1 MSCCYVSSTGAIA
14 QWKVW
19 LNVSV
24 TGVPL
29 PISANNA
36 TPLSEYTR
44 IDILP
49 PTERG
54 NYKFDSP
61 VVVSNGKPL
70 AQPAP
75 CRPLNATG
83 ASWVCLMTN
92 APLRNVFAFAINTA
106 EALPPDSIPAVD
118 QVSVFVQDPKD
129 TSIGVDDAAMS
140 RTRSTACTEAD
151 SSCPKAPDPV
161 SPSDSGSNNSLF
173 KNNSSG
179 LSPTSVTLIAIFVS
193 VAVLSVLI
201 VVFLRLRNN
210 GSFKQCTDW
219 WHRLSTDDHPRA
231 QPPPPPLSQT
241 QPQPEPSKSTTS
253 SDSAGST
260 ASPSKPTPIK
270 RSQSP
275 VVAME
280 ILENVS
286 KAKTGASR
294 AVRINPLAF
303 NRSIH
308 AVKQHSFSRHA
319 TATMPRQG
327 GGGGRVSPSESVS
340 TMAFSVLRETR
351 VNKGHEKSGQHGMSD
366 GDEDDDND
374 DDDVPL
380 GQMKRNAAM

>member
-1 MSCCYVSSTGAIA
+1 MSCCYVSSTGTIA

-24 TGVPL
+24 TGTPL
-29 PISANNA
+29 PVSANNT
-36 TPLSEYTR
+36 TPLAEYTR

-49 PTERG
+49 PSERG
-54 NYKFDSP
+54 NYRFDAP
-61 VVVSNGKPL
+61 VVISNGKPL

-92 APLRNVFAFAINTA
+92 APLRNVFAFSINTA

-129 TSIGVDDAAMS
+129 ASIGVDDAAVS
-140 RTRSTACTEAD
+140 RARSTACTEAD
-151 SSCPKAPDPV
+151 SSCPKAPDQV
-161 SPSDSGSNNSLF
+161 SPGDNGSNNSQF

-179 LSPTSVTLIAIFVS
+179 LSPTSITLIAIFVS
-193 VAVLSVLI
+193 AAVLSVLI
-201 VVFLRLRNN
+201 VVFMRLRNN
-210 GSFKQCTDW
+210 GSFKQCADW
-219 WHRLSTDDHPRA
+219 WRRLSTDDHPRA

-260 ASPSKPTPIK
+260 ASPSKPNNPIK
-270 RSQSP
+270 RAQSP
-275 VVAME
+275 VAME
-280 ILENVS
+280 TLESVS

-308 AVKQHSFSRHA
+308 AVKQQSFGRQVV
-319 TATMPRQG
+319 TMPRHG

-351 VNKGHEKSGQHGMSD
+351 LNKGHEKSGHCMSD
-366 GDEDDDND
+366 GDDEDDND

-380 GQMKRNAAM
+380 GQMKRNATS

>member
-1 MSCCYVSSTGAIA
+1 
-14 QWKVW
+14 
-19 LNVSV
+19 
-24 TGVPL
+24 
-29 PISANNA
+29 
-36 TPLSEYTR
+36 
-44 IDILP
+44 
-49 PTERG
+49 
-54 NYKFDSP
+54 
-61 VVVSNGKPL
+61 
-70 AQPAP
+70 
-75 CRPLNATG
+75 
-83 ASWVCLMTN
+83 MTN

-106 EALPPDSIPAVD
+106 EALPPDSIPAVE

-129 TSIGVDDAAMS
+129 ASVGVDDAAMS

-161 SPSDSGSNNSLF
+161 SPGDSGGSNNNNSLF

-193 VAVLSVLI
+193 VAVLSALI

-210 GSFKQCTDW
+210 GSFKQCAAW

-231 QPPPPPLSQT
+231 QPPPPPALSQT
-241 QPQPEPSKSTTS
+241 QPQLEASKSTAS
-253 SDSAGST
+253 SDSAEST

-286 KAKTGASR
+286 KAKTGVSR

-308 AVKQHSFSRHA
+308 AVKQHSFGRHA
-319 TATMPRQG
+319 AATMPRQG
-327 GGGGRVSPSESVS
+327 GGGSGGGRVSPSESVS
-340 TMAFSVLRETR
+340 TMAFS
-351 VNKGHEKSGQHGMSD
+351 
-366 GDEDDDND
+366 
-374 DDDVPL
+374 L
-380 GQMKRNAAM
+380 GQMKRNAAT